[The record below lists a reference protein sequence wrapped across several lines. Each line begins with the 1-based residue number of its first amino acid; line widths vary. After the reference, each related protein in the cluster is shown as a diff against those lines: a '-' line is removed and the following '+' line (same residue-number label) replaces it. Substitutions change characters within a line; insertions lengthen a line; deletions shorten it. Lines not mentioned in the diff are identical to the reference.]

1 MGKLNA
7 AKIKSLKKP
16 GRYGDGGT
24 LFLNVAPGGSKSW
37 VQRLTIYGKRRDVGL
52 GGFPVVGLAEARKQA
67 FANRVAVAQGRDPLA
82 EKHRAKVPSFQEAA
96 HLTIDAN
103 QVRWRNAK
111 TAANWAGSLS
121 KYAYPVFGDQRVDT
135 VGREEVLRVLVPLWQ
150 TKPAVARKLRQR
162 IRSVFAW
169 AQAHGHVEV
178 NPAGEAINAA
188 LPVMPSVKSH
198 FRALP
203 HGEVNAALET
213 VKASKVSRPAKLC
226 LEFLILTAAR
236 SGEARGATWNEVDV
250 DTATWTIP
258 ATRMK
263 TGMEHRVPLSDAAI
277 TVLSNA
283 KALADSSELVF
294 PSPIRAGKQMSD
306 MTLTKVLRST
316 GLADRATVHGFRS
329 SFRDWCAETGKAREV
344 AEAALAHVVGA
355 VEGAY
360 FRSDLF
366 DRRRTLMQQWADF
379 LTGESSKVIKL
390 RQW

>member
-7 AKIKSLKKP
+7 AKIKSLKKA

-37 VQRLTIYGKRRDVGL
+37 VQRLTINGKRRDVGL
-52 GGFPVVGLAEARKQA
+52 GGFPVVGLAKARERA

-82 EKHRAKVPSFQEAA
+82 EKHRARVPSFKEAA
-96 HLTIDAN
+96 RLTIDAN
-103 QVRWRNAK
+103 QARWRNAK

-121 KYAYPVFGDQRVDT
+121 KYAYPVFGDQRVDK
-135 VGREEVLRVLVPLWQ
+135 VGGEGVLRVLVPLWQ

-178 NPAGEAINAA
+178 NPAGDGINAA

-213 VKASKVSRPAKLC
+213 VKASKATLSAKLC

-236 SGEARGATWNEVDV
+236 SGEARGATWSEI
-250 DTATWTIP
+250 DTDMATWIIP

-277 TVLSNA
+277 AVLSNA
-283 KALADSSELVF
+283 KALADGSDLVF
-294 PSPIRAGKQMSD
+294 PSSIRAGKQMSD

-329 SFRDWCAETGKAREV
+329 SFRD
-344 AEAALAHVVGA
+344 
-355 VEGAY
+355 
-360 FRSDLF
+360 
-366 DRRRTLMQQWADF
+366 
-379 LTGESSKVIKL
+379 
-390 RQW
+390 